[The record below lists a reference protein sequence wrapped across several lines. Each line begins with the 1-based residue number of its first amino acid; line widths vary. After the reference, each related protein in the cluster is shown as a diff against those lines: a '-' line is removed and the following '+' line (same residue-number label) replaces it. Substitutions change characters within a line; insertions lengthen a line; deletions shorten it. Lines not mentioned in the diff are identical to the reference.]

1 MVAYSNEIAPN
12 SSVDLITAKNFD
24 EFESVKDNEKKWC
37 KKMLKIK
44 RETINNTNLLDKCRR
59 ILLVDPNKP
68 APKVQHFDGFQLVHG
83 FSCIALT
90 VHQSIQ
96 SKLRNWNRTTTEK
109 KIDFVFN
116 EKVKWNVFLSLLS
129 KMQQKNVFAL
139 VDWKRK

>member
-1 MVAYSNEIAPN
+1 
-12 SSVDLITAKNFD
+12 
-24 EFESVKDNEKKWC
+24 
-37 KKMLKIK
+37 MLKIK

-109 KIDFVFN
+109 KSILFSMKKSN
-116 EKVKWNVFLSLLS
+116 ETFFLSLLS